1 MNYDQNNVRERNPS
15 LIDDTK
21 LRQQYQLQGFRPTSD
36 YSNLLHL
43 ELVLWQAAIYFSD
56 NK

>member
-1 MNYDQNNVRERNPS
+1 MNYDQNNVRERHPS